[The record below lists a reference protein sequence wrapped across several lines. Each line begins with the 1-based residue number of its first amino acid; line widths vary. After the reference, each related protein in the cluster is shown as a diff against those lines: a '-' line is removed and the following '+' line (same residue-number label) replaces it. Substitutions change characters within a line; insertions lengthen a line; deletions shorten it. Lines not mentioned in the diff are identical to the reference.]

1 MQTHAF
7 THPHF
12 HAAGAGPLSERRY
25 DPTADE
31 WVTFATAR
39 QDRTYQPPA
48 DQCPLCPTR
57 DPAHPTEIPRPAY
70 EIVVFDNRFP
80 SLSPRPPAPAVA
92 ATALIAVEPAVG
104 RCEVV
109 VYSDQHDTTLAEL
122 GPERIRLLIDVWAD
136 RYEVL
141 GADPDIRYV
150 MPFENKGE
158 IIGVTLSHPHGQ
170 IYGYS
175 DVPPRP
181 LRELK
186 VAADYLRRTGSCV
199 ECDVVAG
206 EIADGRRVIA
216 RRGGFL
222 AFVPAWARFPYEV
235 HVATEV
241 HRPSLTQV
249 DGAARDELSQLLAG
263 LLAGYDRL
271 FGFSLPYVMGI
282 RSAPTCAPSE
292 LSGRFD
298 QLGGL
303 DELSNWDSISHLR
316 WEFAPL
322 HRSADKIKFVAGSE
336 MMAGAYLTD
345 VAPEDAA
352 GRLRRAIEKVA

>member
-1 MQTHAF
+1 
-7 THPHF
+7 
-12 HAAGAGPLSERRY
+12 LSERRY

-57 DPAHPTEIPRPAY
+57 DPAQSTEIPRDAY

-80 SLSPRPPAPAVA
+80 SLSPDPAASDVLP
-92 ATALIAVEPAVG
+92 TDLIPVEPALG

-109 VYSDQHDTTLAEL
+109 VYSDQHDTTLAEV
-122 GPERIRLLIDVWAD
+122 GAERIRLLLDVWGD

-141 GADPDIRYV
+141 GAEPDIRYV

-158 IIGVTLSHPHGQ
+158 IIGVTLAHPHGQ

-186 VAADYLRRTGSCV
+186 AAAEYRRRTGRCV
-199 ECDVVAG
+199 ECDVVAQ
-206 EIADGRRVIA
+206 EISDGRRIVA
-216 RRGGFL
+216 RRPGFV
-222 AFVPAWARFPYEV
+222 AFVPSWARFPYEV
-235 HVATEV
+235 HVVPEA

-249 DGAARDELSQLLAG
+249 TAGERDELAALLAV
-263 LLAGYDRL
+263 LLSGYDQL

-282 RSAPTCAPSE
+282 RSAPTCSPSE
-292 LSGRFD
+292 LTGRFH

-303 DELSNWDSISHLR
+303 DELADWDAISHLH
-316 WEFAPL
+316 WQFAPV

-336 MMAGAYLTD
+336 MMGGAYVTD
-345 VAPEDAA
+345 VAPEVAA
-352 GRLRRAIEKVA
+352 ERLRSALKKVA

>member
-1 MQTHAF
+1 
-7 THPHF
+7 
-12 HAAGAGPLSERRY
+12 LSERRY

-57 DPAHPTEIPRPAY
+57 DPAHPTEILRSAY

-80 SLSPRPPAPAVA
+80 SLTPNPPQPDVESA
-92 ATALIAVEPAVG
+92 ALIPVEPAAG

-109 VYSDQHDTTLAEL
+109 VYSDQHDATLAQV
-122 GPERIRLLIDVWAD
+122 GAARIRLLLDVWGD

-141 GADPDIRYV
+141 GAEPEIRYV

-158 IIGVTLSHPHGQ
+158 IIGVTLAHPHGQ

-186 VAADYLRRTGSCV
+186 AAAEYRRRTGRCV
-199 ECDVVAG
+199 ECDVVDG
-206 EIADGRRVIA
+206 EISDGRRIVA
-216 RRGGFL
+216 RRPGFV

-235 HVATEV
+235 HVVPEA
-241 HRPSLTQV
+241 HRPSLAQV
-249 DGAARDELSQLLAG
+249 TEAERDELAQLLAN

-292 LSGRFD
+292 LTGRFHE
-298 QLGGL
+298 LGGL
-303 DELSNWDSISHLR
+303 DGLPSWDPISHLH
-316 WEFAPL
+316 WEFAPV

-336 MMAGAYLTD
+336 MMGGAYMTD
-345 VAPEDAA
+345 VAPEIAA
-352 GRLRRAIEKVA
+352 ERLRCALREAT

>member
-1 MQTHAF
+1 M
-7 THPHF
+7 
-12 HAAGAGPLSERRY
+12 SERRY

-39 QDRTYQPPA
+39 QNRTYQPPA

-57 DPAHPTEIPRPAY
+57 DPAHPTEVPRPAY

-80 SLSPRPPAPAVA
+80 SLAPHPSAPD
-92 ATALIAVEPAVG
+92 IASTPLLPVEPAVG

-109 VYSDQHDTTLAEL
+109 VYSDQHDTTLAQV
-122 GPERIRLLIDVWAD
+122 GVERIRLLIDVWAD

-158 IIGVTLSHPHGQ
+158 IIGVTLAHPHGQ

-186 VAADYLRRTGSCV
+186 TAADYRRRTGACV

-206 EIADGRRVIA
+206 EISDGRRVVA
-216 RRGGFL
+216 RRGGL
-222 AFVPAWARFPYEV
+222 VAFVPPWARFPYEV
-235 HVATEV
+235 HVVPEG

-249 DGAARDELSQLLAG
+249 SAKDRDELAALLAA
-263 LLAGYDRL
+263 LLAGYDQL
-271 FGFSLPYVMGI
+271 FGFPLPYVMSI

-292 LSGRFD
+292 LTGRIH

-303 DELSNWDSISHLR
+303 DELPSWDPISHLH
-316 WEFAPL
+316 WEFAPV

-336 MMAGAYLTD
+336 MMGGAYMTD

-352 GRLRRAIEKVA
+352 ERLRRALGEVA